1 MTKLELTLC
10 FLKSLCFH
18 EFEVL
23 SNLHLTRIVLLL
35 TLSTD
40 HVSLKVLTRIQ
51 NSEDSG
57 FVQDKNVRMFLK
69 EADAG

>member
-1 MTKLELTLC
+1 MIKLELIHC

-18 EFEVL
+18 EFKVL
-23 SNLHLTRIVLLL
+23 SNLYLTRIVLLL

-40 HVSLKVLTRIQ
+40 HVSLEVLTRTQ
-51 NSEDSG
+51 NSEDSS

-69 EADAG
+69 EADGG